1 MKKHCFFIVFSLSC
15 FLLSAQSV
23 EQICFGVNQYAKR
36 LHAAYYEAEIE
47 LNDGKESK
55 TYFHKVSFKKNN
67 PKNKFFAKVNAQIY
81 YSNELIEQVYCDNQ
95 RFTFVDF
102 YQNIAEQYEKEDYAL
117 FLTQVDT
124 NMIPNF
130 VFNRPIFNLKAIEK
144 GEVQVQK
151 KQDTTI
157 NGFDCF
163 RLVEALVEYDSISYV
178 RVHYIRKKD
187 FLPLAQ
193 NTIIFYLNQEQA
205 NINSKIYN
213 IKLNR
218 IDENAAFHDSRF
230 IFSEKNTGIHLRY
243 KSLTALKKQWEE
255 QEKAQSSFA
264 YNTPALNFK
273 TTTLQG
279 KEFELE
285 KHKGKIV
292 IMAFFYNNCSP
303 CIPVLD
309 DLQELYAQYKDR
321 GVEIIALNPVDSKIE
336 NEEMLSFAN
345 EHKLSYHLAQIPK
358 YTVEEMYLVRYFPTI
373 FIIDKKGRV
382 VFSHQG
388 YNTLFKDKISK
399 VVNRKLKF

>member
-36 LHAAYYEAEIE
+36 LHSAYYEAEIE

-81 YSNELIEQVYCDNQ
+81 YSNELIEQVFCDNNH
-95 RFTFVDF
+95 FTFVDI
-102 YQNIAEQYEKEDYAL
+102 YQNIAEQYEKEDYKT
-117 FLTQVDT
+117 FFSQIDT
-124 NMIPNF
+124 NLIPDF
-130 VFNRPIFNLKAIEK
+130 VFNKPVFDLKAIENGNVLVYK
-144 GEVQVQK
+144 EEDTLINDFECFKLREVF
-151 KQDTTI
+151 I
-157 NGFDCF
+157 EF
-163 RLVEALVEYDSISYV
+163 DSISFEK
-178 RVHYIRKKD
+178 VHYIRKKD
-187 FLPLAQ
+187 FLPLA
-193 NTIIFYLNQEQA
+193 
-205 NINSKIYN
+205 
-213 IKLNR
+213 KLTKSCFVCITR

-292 IMAFFYNNCSP
+292 IVAFFYNNCSP

-399 VVNRKLKF
+399 VISRKL

>member
-36 LHAAYYEAEIE
+36 LHSAYYEAEIE

-81 YSNELIEQVYCDNQ
+81 YSNELIEQVFCDNNH
-95 RFTFVDF
+95 FTFVDI
-102 YQNIAEQYEKEDYAL
+102 YQNIAEQYEKEDYKT
-117 FLTQVDT
+117 FFSQIDT
-124 NMIPNF
+124 NLIPDF
-130 VFNRPIFNLKAIEK
+130 VFNKPVFDLKAIENGNVLVYK
-144 GEVQVQK
+144 EEDTLINDFECFKLREVF
-151 KQDTTI
+151 I
-157 NGFDCF
+157 EF
-163 RLVEALVEYDSISYV
+163 DSISFEK
-178 RVHYIRKKD
+178 VHYIRKKD
-187 FLPLAQ
+187 FLPLA
-193 NTIIFYLNQEQA
+193 
-205 NINSKIYN
+205 
-213 IKLNR
+213 KLTKSCFVCITR

-255 QEKAQSSFA
+255 QEKTQSSFA